1 MSFFKK
7 IATSILIIL
16 PNILDETHHTD
27 VPSLLHSTHKVIELD
42 TDRKVG
48 FPIRAELGRRTGRVT
63 VPSVWI
69 GEHKLKNKFKYK

>member
-1 MSFFKK
+1 MH
-7 IATSILIIL
+7 
-16 PNILDETHHTD
+16 E
-27 VPSLLHSTHKVIELD
+27 VIELD

-69 GEHKLKNKFKYK
+69 GERKFKNKQKDQRQTTSKTVTLTNCNVDKYSLNIV

>member
-1 MSFFKK
+1 M
-7 IATSILIIL
+7 ILL
-16 PNILDETHHTD
+16 NILEEVHHTNVTRT
-27 VPSLLHSTHKVIELD
+27 VPSLLHSMHEVIELD

-69 GEHKLKNKFKYK
+69 GESKSNSRSAADNV